1 MDLTYFKATRKIYV
15 SSHFILISSLIAFY
29 YKFYI
34 CAFLDFT
41 VLGTSLMHWKNP
53 KDDIY
58 RNVDLIMVTTALLS
72 HYPYIKHLSSYFFFF
87 AGILLYFIALYYGR
101 VKKDINIS
109 TTLHV
114 FYHLL
119 CNIAGI
125 SIYIN

>member
-1 MDLTYFKATRKIYV
+1 
-15 SSHFILISSLIAFY
+15 
-29 YKFYI
+29 
-34 CAFLDFT
+34 
-41 VLGTSLMHWKNP
+41 MHWKNP
-53 KDDIY
+53 KDGIC
-58 RNVDLIMVTTALLS
+58 RNVDLMMVTTALLS

-87 AGILLYFIALYYGR
+87 AGILLYFIALYHGR
-101 VKKDINIS
+101 VKKDINTS